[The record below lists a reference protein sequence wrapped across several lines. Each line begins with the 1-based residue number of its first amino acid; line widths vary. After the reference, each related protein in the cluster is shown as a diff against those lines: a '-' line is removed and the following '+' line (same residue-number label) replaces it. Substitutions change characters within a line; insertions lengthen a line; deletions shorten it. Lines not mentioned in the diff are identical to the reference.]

1 MISLYLP
8 TDILRLVPGTRLIAY
23 EAPEG
28 LYLAPEW
35 VPATSML
42 VRASDGPMEFLRA
55 QKHFSPMGVT
65 QYYRVLD
72 SKQKRT
78 LLLLIPHE
86 DVVLL
91 PERLQ
96 RKNDWVRERMKP
108 QPFADR

>member
-1 MISLYLP
+1 MISLYQP
-8 TDILRLVPGTRLIAY
+8 TDILRLVPGTRLISY

-28 LYLAPEW
+28 LYLGPEW
-35 VPATSML
+35 VPGPGIL
-42 VRASDGPMEFLRA
+42 VKQEDSHIEYLRA

-72 SKQKRT
+72 RKQKRT

-86 DVVLL
+86 DVVML

-96 RKNDWVRERMKP
+96 RKNEVIRERMRP
-108 QPFADR
+108 RPFSDR